1 MGGCQD
7 WQNEFVKHVKLF
19 YHINCG
25 VIQALRKAVKVTYS
39 VALVLVFLS
48 ADNENRQLEDL
59 SLADF
64 GRLPGR
70 LLLSVRKKSVNKN
83 FANWKLWPLLVL

>member
-1 MGGCQD
+1 M
-7 WQNEFVKHVKLF
+7 
-19 YHINCG
+19 
-25 VIQALRKAVKVTYS
+25 
-39 VALVLVFLS
+39 ALVLVFLS

-64 GRLPGR
+64 GHLPGR

-83 FANWKLWPLLVL
+83 FENYDHCWFCNHDSTHSSILRVSANALYDRYSRIVDSFIFIH

>member
-39 VALVLVFLS
+39 VALEIVFLS

-64 GRLPGR
+64 GRLPWKTS
-70 LLLSVRKKSVNKN
+70 SVGKEKVSK
-83 FANWKLWPLLVL
+83 